1 MGLAGTGW
9 GGLGLFLVG
18 WGWGQGAGRWEPGVE
33 RSRCSHP
40 RRTPGLCANLEK
52 RFLHA
57 RELWQPGLPLSPV
70 LSPACLAVW
79 TQTKSRLSPDR
90 NRDLSPA
97 PKRLELRILE
107 LTLENGHLTQR
118 PRDRQT
124 GLLKAT
130 QQGQVSQGLT
140 LHIWL
145 KFLQHL
151 SYPRAVNSWRGRPLF
166 EYLLPGRAQLGSR

>member
-57 RELWQPGLPLSPV
+57 RELWQPGPPLSPV

-79 TQTKSRLSPDR
+79 TQTSSRLSLDR
-90 NRDLSPA
+90 SRSLSPA
-97 PKRLELRILE
+97 PQRLQIRILE

-118 PRDRQT
+118 PREGQRS
-124 GLLKAT
+124 A
-130 QQGQVSQGLT
+130 QGHTAGPG
-140 LHIWL
+140 I
-145 KFLQHL
+145 
-151 SYPRAVNSWRGRPLF
+151 PRAAIIHLAQVLAISLLF
-166 EYLLPGRAQLGSR
+166 QGCQQLEGQAPV

>member
-57 RELWQPGLPLSPV
+57 RELWQPGPPLSPV

-90 NRDLSPA
+90 SRDLSPA

-118 PRDRQT
+118 PRDRQRFAQGHT
-124 GLLKAT
+124 AGPGIPRADITHLAQVPPTSLL
-130 QQGQVSQGLT
+130 SQGC
-140 LHIWL
+140 
-145 KFLQHL
+145 Q
-151 SYPRAVNSWRGRPLF
+151 
-166 EYLLPGRAQLGSR
+166 